1 MGQIRKRNYCVTVSV
16 VAVAGAV
23 SVVVVVVV
31 VVSGA
36 VVVSVVGAGT
46 STGASTATGAEGEGT
61 VATGAVLVVVL
72 AAAAA
77 GAAVGAVLL
86 AAGLVTIFRLTLS
99 CFFRIDAWN
108 PSISTWSLPMS
119 AKALSTN
126 DCRAASSGVSPDA
139 NLRLR

>member
-23 SVVVVVVV
+23 SVVVV

-72 AAAAA
+72 AAGAAV
-77 GAAVGAVLL
+77 AVGAVLL

-108 PSISTWSLPMS
+108 PSISIWSLPMS
-119 AKALSTN
+119 ANALSTK

>member
-72 AAAAA
+72 AAAA

-108 PSISTWSLPMS
+108 PSISIWSLPMS
-119 AKALSTN
+119 ANALSTK